1 MIAPKVLLFDLGGVL
16 VENGGPG
23 ELLSLLGGSMEPGE
37 LRHRWVNSPAV
48 GRFETG
54 CSTGEE
60 FAASFM
66 EEWGLRLHPEEF
78 LARFKAWVKAPY
90 PGIPEV
96 LAGLRGRH
104 SLACLSNPNAVHWE
118 KVLQMDGLQ
127 PVLERPFASHLLGLM
142 KPGPEV
148 FAHVVRELSCR
159 PEEIAF
165 FDDGPENVEA
175 AAKAGLSAHQTIG
188 PAELRAALV
197 NLGIL

>member
-16 VENGGPG
+16 VENGGLG
-23 ELLSLLGGSMEPGE
+23 ELLGLLGSIEPGE
-37 LRHRWVNSPAV
+37 LRRRWVNSPAV

-54 CSTGEE
+54 CCTGDE

-66 EEWGLRLHPEEF
+66 EEWGLRLDPGEF
-78 LARFKAWVKAPY
+78 LARFQAWVKAPY

-104 SLACLSNPNAVHWE
+104 SLACLSNTNAVHWE
-118 KVLQMDGLQ
+118 KVLQMDGLR

-148 FAHVVRELSCR
+148 FAHVVRELGCR
-159 PEEIAF
+159 PGEIAF
-165 FDDGPENVEA
+165 FDDGPENVAGA
-175 AAKAGLSAHQTIG
+175 AQAGLSAHLTVG
-188 PAELRAALV
+188 PDQLRAALGR
-197 NLGIL
+197 LGIL